1 MIVNIVTVHVKPEHI
16 NDFVQATI
24 ENHKNS
30 TKEPGN
36 LRFDVLQC
44 KDDPAKF
51 ILYEAYISQEAA
63 LEHKNTAHYA
73 TWKDTVAPWMAK
85 PREGITYTVLA
96 PTEVAL
102 WK

>member
-1 MIVNIVTVHVKPEHI
+1 MIVNVVNVYVKPEYVD
-16 NDFVQATI
+16 DFITATI

-30 TKEPGN
+30 IKEPGN

-44 KDDPAKF
+44 KDNPSQF
-51 ILYEAYISQEAA
+51 ILYEAYISPEAA
-63 LEHKNTAHYA
+63 AEHKNTSHY
-73 TWKDTVAPWMAK
+73 TIWKDTVAPWMAQ
-85 PREGITYTVLA
+85 PRQGTTYTIIA